1 MRGLRSTIA
10 LVVVLAGL
18 GAYIYFVTWK
28 QPDTPDTG
36 KKLEKVFT
44 VASDKINEIKITS
57 ASGEATAAKKDG
69 ATWKLTE
76 PVSAAAD
83 ESEVSSIANTLAS
96 ADIVRV
102 VDENPSNLIDYGLSN
117 PHVALAFKA
126 DGDKDYRRLFLGE
139 KTPTGSDVFARRND
153 DKKVF
158 LIAAY
163 QDTSLNK
170 STFDLRDKNI
180 LKVDRDKI
188 DGLDVTAGAGRL
200 AIAKDGGDW
209 KLKSAVAPEGK
220 GPGSVDIRADYGTV
234 EGLIGR
240 LQTARMKSIV
250 TENPSAADL
259 KKYGLDKP
267 QATVNLNTGSAKATL
282 LIGGKSDDTS
292 VYARDASKP
301 MVVTVESSLLDELK
315 KGPDDYRRKDL
326 FEFRPYN
333 ASHVEITH
341 NGQTVVFDRVKS
353 AKEGTP
359 DKWHRVSPNAGDVDK
374 DKFDAFVGRIAN
386 MRADKFVPSAVGT
399 GLDKPAM
406 TVVVKFDDGK
416 KEERVT
422 FGQSGQDVYAAR
434 PGEPGAAK
442 TDAADFNESLKS
454 LDELSK

>member
-10 LVVVLAGL
+10 LVVVLLGL

-28 QPDTPDTG
+28 QPDTPDSG
-36 KKLEKVFT
+36 KKLEKVFA
-44 VASDKINEIKITS
+44 VASDKIEEIKITS
-57 ASGEATAAKKDG
+57 ASGEATTAKKESG
-69 ATWKLTE
+69 AWKLTE
-76 PVSAAAD
+76 PVAAAAD
-83 ESEVSSIANTLAS
+83 ESEVSGIANTLAS

-102 VDENPSNLIDYGLSN
+102 VDENPASLNDYGLSN
-117 PHVALAFKA
+117 PRVEVAFKA
-126 DGDKDYRRLFLGE
+126 NGDKDYRRLLLGE
-139 KTPTGSDVFARRND
+139 KTPTGADMFARRND
-153 DKKVF
+153 EKKVF
-158 LIAAY
+158 LVSGF

-170 STFDLRDKNI
+170 SAFDLRDKTI
-180 LKVDRDKI
+180 LKVERDKI
-188 DGLDVTAGAGRL
+188 DGLEIAAGAQPL

-209 KLKSAVAPEGK
+209 KLKTP
-220 GPGSVDIRADYGTV
+220 VDVRADYGTV

-250 TENPSAADL
+250 ADNATPADL

-267 QATVNLNTGSAKATL
+267 QATVNLNAGSAKATL

-292 VYARDASKP
+292 LYARDASKP
-301 MVVTVESSLLDELK
+301 MVVTVESSLLDEIK
-315 KGPDDYRRKDL
+315 KGADDYRRKDL

-333 ASHVEITH
+333 ANHVEITR

-353 AKEGTP
+353 SSEGTP
-359 DKWHRVSPNAGDVDK
+359 DTWRRVSPNAGDVDK
-374 DKFDAFVGRIAN
+374 DKFDAFVGKLSN
-386 MRADKFVPSAVGT
+386 MRADKFVSSTAGT

-406 TVVVKFDDGK
+406 TIAVKFDDSK

-422 FGQSGQDVYAAR
+422 FGRSGQDVYAAR